1 MCAAWTAVKTAGV
14 SAAINKPTSDILDL
28 MVMRMSDW
36 RTYASVALAALV
48 LLAIPETSSAQYR
61 PVTTGPPIGEDYHI
75 EASYNWWNAEP
86 TLIVNSEALGILGTD
101 VDLISDLGITKHRL
115 GVLDLVLKPS
125 KKHRLKYQHL
135 PIKYTTDAFPVQ
147 RSFIFNGQR
156 YNVGLPVTTTV
167 DFSTDSFGYE
177 YDFLYFKRG
186 FVGANINLKLTNID
200 VDLQSP
206 IGAEFFKQAAP
217 IPAYGFA
224 GRGYV
229 TPNFAIDSTLTFF
242 RIPESLEEQL
252 EGDGSYTDFDLHGTY
267 NVNKY
272 VGAQLGWRKTAIF
285 YTTAEDTGDLKFKG
299 FYFGGVVRY

>member
-1 MCAAWTAVKTAGV
+1 MSARHRSAVLTFA
-14 SAAINKPTSDILDL
+14 
-28 MVMRMSDW
+28 
-36 RTYASVALAALV
+36 ALALLV
-48 LLAIPETSSAQYR
+48 TPHISSAQYR
-61 PVTTGPPIGEDYHI
+61 PVTTGPVIGEDYHI

-86 TLIVNSEALGILGTD
+86 TLIVNSTALGIFGTD
-101 VDLISDLGITKHRL
+101 VDLISDLGISKHRL
-115 GVLDLVLKPS
+115 GMFDLVLKPS
-125 KKHRLKYQHL
+125 KKHRFKYQHL
-135 PIKYTTDAFPVQ
+135 PVKYSTDAFPVQ

-167 DFSTDSFGYE
+167 DFSTNSFGYE
-177 YDFLYFKRG
+177 YYFLYFPRG
-186 FVGANINLKLTNID
+186 FVGANINLKLTNIN
-200 VDLQSP
+200 VDLATP
-206 IGAEFFKQAAP
+206 IAPPEFFKQAAP

-229 TPNFAIDSTLTFF
+229 TPNLAIDSTLTFF
-242 RIPESLEEQL
+242 RIPKSLEEQL

-285 YTTAEDTGDLKFKG
+285 YTTTEDSGDLKFKG